1 MRLGIRLLFGFFLV
15 SGLAA
20 FFVLRVFVAEVKPS
34 VREVMEDMLIDTANI
49 LAELA
54 SDDLAAGKIADGRF
68 ADNVRDYAQRPID
81 AKIWGLTK
89 QSLDFRVYVTDSK
102 GLVLFDSENVA
113 TGDDYSKWR
122 DVARTLRGEYGAR
135 ATRDIQLD
143 DRSAVMYVAAPV
155 KHSGKI
161 IGVLTVAKPLSTI
174 QVFID
179 RAERK
184 ILLSGLLLLVLSLAI
199 GVAVTLW
206 VVWSIRKLRHYAN
219 AVGQGGKPA
228 VPQIPGELGELA
240 LAVDGMRRK
249 LEGHEYIEGYVRALT
264 HELKSPLAAIR
275 GAGELLESELPEDAR
290 REFAGQVRS
299 QTSRLQTLVDR
310 MLELTKLEQRHGQI
324 ERKNLLWVDVLE
336 PFLTDVGSFNA
347 AADEIRAQAAIKVV
361 ADSNPDSADAVIKA
375 EPGLLALALS
385 NLIENAKSFAPA
397 GSLITVTAKGRS
409 LTVEDTGPGVPDYAM
424 PRLGE
429 RFFSTVRP
437 DGHSKG
443 SGLGLAIVRQIMVLH
458 GGHMVISHGAPGLR
472 VELQF

>member
-1 MRLGIRLLFGFFLV
+1 MSLSNSLGLLGRKVGMMRLFTDDG
-15 SGLAA
+15 
-20 FFVLRVFVAEVKPS
+20 
-34 VREVMEDMLIDTANI
+34 DTANI

-54 SDDLAAGKIADGRF
+54 SDDLAAGKIASGRF
-68 ADNVRDYAQRPID
+68 ADNVRDYAKRPID
-81 AKIWGLTK
+81 AQIWGVSK
-89 QSLDFRVYVTDSK
+89 QSLDFRVYVTDSQ
-102 GLVLFDSENVA
+102 GVVLFDSENVA
-113 TGDDYSKWR
+113 TGNDYSKWR

-143 DRSAVMYVAAPV
+143 DRSSVLYVAAPV
-155 KHSGKI
+155 TYSGKI
-161 IGVLTVAKPLSTI
+161 IGVLTVAKPVSTI
-174 QVFID
+174 QAFID

-290 REFAGQVRS
+290 REFARQVLS

-310 MLELTKLEQRHGQI
+310 MLELTKLEQRHAHL
-324 ERKNLLWVDVLE
+324 ERQNLLWLDVIK
-336 PFLTDVGSFNA
+336 PFSTVSGGSIDNFSAVADVN
-347 AADEIRAQAAIKVV
+347 RAQAAIEIIVNT
-361 ADSNPDSADAVIKA
+361 SRSSADAFVSA
-375 EPGLLALALS
+375 EPGLLNLALS
-385 NLIENAKSFAPA
+385 NLVDNARSFAPA
-397 GSLITVTAKGRS
+397 VSVITITAQGRS
-409 LTVEDTGPGVPDYAM
+409 VTVQDAGPGVPDYARA
-424 PRLGE
+424 RLGE

-437 DGHSKG
+437 DGQTKG
-443 SGLGLAIVRQIMVLH
+443 SGLGLAIVRQIMLLH
-458 GGHMVISHGAPGLR
+458 GGQMVISHGAPGLR
-472 VELQF
+472 VELRF

>member
-347 AADEIRAQAAIKVV
+347 AAHEIRAQAAIKVV